1 MKNLLLLL
9 FAVTFITNDHRKA
22 TAMPNDDVTPDGFVP
37 LFNGENLN
45 GWYGWGTQDPSDFR
59 NMSPEEQADYKEK
72 SISGELLNAKGKDT
86 NDHINAHWRVEN
98 GEVINDGKGLYLTT
112 DKEYGDFELL
122 VDYKMQPLGDSGI
135 YLRGIPQVQI
145 WDSTEEKKFKLG
157 ADKGSGGLW
166 NNKRNEGKHPLAL
179 MDRPFGEWNH
189 FRIKMIGER
198 VTVELNG
205 KVVVQNAVMDNYF
218 AHRKKK
224 KEEDSGET
232 MSLLAD
238 PVPPLS
244 LIHI

>member
-22 TAMPNDDVTPDGFVP
+22 TAMRNNDVTPDGFVP

-45 GWYGWGTQDPSDFR
+45 GWYGWGTQAPSDFR

-72 SISGELLNAKGKDT
+72 SISGGLLIAKGKDT

-112 DKEYGDFELL
+112 DKEFGDFELL

-157 ADKGSGGLW
+157 ATRVLVDFGTTNVMKGNTPS
-166 NNKRNEGKHPLAL
+166 H
-179 MDRPFGEWNH
+179 
-189 FRIKMIGER
+189 
-198 VTVELNG
+198 
-205 KVVVQNAVMDNYF
+205 
-218 AHRKKK
+218 
-224 KEEDSGET
+224 
-232 MSLLAD
+232 
-238 PVPPLS
+238 
-244 LIHI
+244 